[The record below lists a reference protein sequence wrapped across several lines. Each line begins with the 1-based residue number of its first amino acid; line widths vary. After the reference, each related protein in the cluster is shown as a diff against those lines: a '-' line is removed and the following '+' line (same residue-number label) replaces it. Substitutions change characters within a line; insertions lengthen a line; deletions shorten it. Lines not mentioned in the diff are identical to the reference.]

1 MKELIEREY
10 LPQALAIGVEYS
22 LFYSL
27 NPKKMDSFVEGFR
40 LKQEIEL
47 DKIYLETWLTGQY
60 VLSAIGVIV
69 GGSEYPI
76 EPHSSQE
83 LSEQISEE
91 KQEEKLKIKNEVD
104 AIKFAEFAEA
114 FNRDFKSKGGEE

>member
-27 NPKKMDSFVEGFR
+27 NPTKIEPFINAHMI
-40 LKQEIEL
+40 KQEVEL
-47 DKIYLETWLTGQY
+47 DKIYLESWLNGQY
-60 VLSAIGVIV
+60 VLSALGMLL
-69 GGSEYPI
+69 GNSDYPTKPLTVA
-76 EPHSSQE
+76 ETK
-83 LSEQISEE
+83 LEE
-91 KQEEKLKIKNEVD
+91 KEEEIEEKLRIKNEVD

-114 FNRDFKSKGGEE
+114 FNKDFKSKGGEG